1 MCVLEWGCGKMEDG
15 VKVGRYHV
23 LKDRSE
29 CEMYRSL
36 GGKSW
41 DSKNGFMP
49 RRFQCE
55 GLEGEL

>member
-1 MCVLEWGCGKMEDG
+1 MEDG